1 MRRPEGEREQIAR
14 KRIVSIL
21 TAQTVANLRTLE
33 HKIADAGPNPQ
44 RVQPHIITRAKQA
57 MVKEGRLTVINRA
70 NAQWLHL
77 ADTDPLTVNARF
89 ETLRPIWESFTA
101 APVSRRTGQ
110 ALEIAIWRALQTTPT
125 ITTFGGFHDVDAH
138 DDATLFAKQEIQILN
153 GKTLGAESLDF
164 IALIGGHFVGIEAK
178 NIRPWLY
185 PHDEEIRAAVRK
197 ALTLDVIPV
206 IVARRIQYA
215 SFRVL
220 GTCGVIMHETY
231 NQRLANADAAIAE
244 QAKHKDLL
252 GYHDIRTGNAP
263 DARLT
268 RFFADQLPGLLDRSR
283 AALDQYRDLL
293 EAYAS
298 KDIPYAEFAARV
310 RRRRNGQNEDND
322 WPEEGESEPDDY

>member
-1 MRRPEGEREQIAR
+1 M
-14 KRIVSIL
+14 
-21 TAQTVANLRTLE
+21 
-33 HKIADAGPNPQ
+33 
-44 RVQPHIITRAKQA
+44 
-57 MVKEGRLTVINRA
+57 INSA

-77 ADTDPLTVNARF
+77 TDTDPLAVTAKF

-101 APVSRRTGQ
+101 APVTRRTGQ
-110 ALEIAIWRALQTTPT
+110 ALEVAIWRALQAAPAIVT
-125 ITTFGGFHDVDAH
+125 IGGFHDVDSH

-153 GKTLGAESLDF
+153 GKTLGKESLDF
-164 IALIGGHFVGIEAK
+164 IAQIDRHFVGIEAK

-185 PHDEEIRAAVRK
+185 PHDEEIRTAVRK

-268 RFFADQLPGLLDRSR
+268 RFLADQLPGLLDRSR

-298 KDIPYAEFAARV
+298 KDISYAEFAARV
-310 RRRRNGQNEDND
+310 RRRRNGQNEDAD
-322 WPEEGESEPDDY
+322 WPEEGEFEPDDN

>member
-14 KRIVSIL
+14 RRIVSIL

-44 RVQPHIITRAKQA
+44 RVHPHIITPVKQA
-57 MVKEGRLTVINRA
+57 MIREGRIVLISTA

-77 ADTDPLTVNARF
+77 AEANPLTVAARF
-89 ETLRPIWESFTA
+89 EALKPIWENFTA
-101 APVSRRTGQ
+101 TPVARRTGQ
-110 ALEIAIWRALQTTPT
+110 ALEIAIWRALQAAPSIFT
-125 ITTFGGFHDVDAH
+125 IGGFHDVDAH
-138 DDATLFAKQEIQILN
+138 DDSTLFAKQEVQVLN
-153 GKTLGAESLDF
+153 GKSLGKEALDF
-164 IALIGGHFVGIEAK
+164 IAQIDGHLVGVEAK
-178 NIRPWLY
+178 NVRPWLY
-185 PHDEEIRAAVRK
+185 PHDAEIRAAVRK

-283 AALDQYRDLL
+283 TSLNQYRDLL
-293 EAYAS
+293 EAYTS
-298 KDIPYAEFAARV
+298 KDIAYTEFAARV

-322 WPEEGESEPDDY
+322 WADEGEFEPQD